1 MIDWIVSHVLGAA
14 RSIARLAQS
23 VADAFST
30 LWGNLTAAF
39 GRWAVYFVLL
49 VDRTWRTAIA
59 AGNFAVATGATF
71 LWWAVT
77 KLPHELAVLVN
88 TVKAYAATLVNAA
101 VKTVSHLVDLARAFA
116 QSLVDTLHALLMAA
130 INAVI
135 ADVRKA
141 WTLLLA
147 TAKLVYAMLT
157 NPVVLAEWLAG
168 VIVQAVWRW
177 GRAHMEALVRL
188 ALASALRVTIGAATV
203 IERLI
208 ADIL

>member
-1 MIDWIVSHVLGAA
+1 MIDWIVNHVLGAA
-14 RSIARLAQS
+14 RSIGRLAQS

-39 GRWAVYFVLL
+39 GRWVIYFALL

-71 LWWAVT
+71 VWWAVT
-77 KLPHELAVLVN
+77 KLPHELASLVN
-88 TVKAYAATLVNAA
+88 TVKAYVATAIGVA
-101 VKTVSHLVDLARAFA
+101 VKTVSHLVDLARGFA
-116 QSLVDTLHALLMAA
+116 QSLVDALRAVLTAA
-130 INAVI
+130 ISAVT
-135 ADVRKA
+135 ADLRKA
-141 WTLLLA
+141 WSLLLA
-147 TAKLVYAMLT
+147 TAKLVYALLT
-157 NPVVLAEWLAG
+157 NPAVMAEWIAG

-188 ALASALRVTIGAATV
+188 ALASALRVTIGAASV

>member
-1 MIDWIVSHVLGAA
+1 MIDWIVGHVLDAA
-14 RSIARLAQS
+14 RSIRNLAQS

-30 LWGNLTAAF
+30 LWSTLVAAF
-39 GRWAVYFVLL
+39 GRWVIYFALL

-88 TVKAYAATLVNAA
+88 TVKAYVATAVGVA
-101 VKTVSHLVDLARAFA
+101 VKAVSHLVDLARAFA

-147 TAKLVYAMLT
+147 TAKLV
-157 NPVVLAEWLAG
+157 
-168 VIVQAVWRW
+168 
-177 GRAHMEALVRL
+177 
-188 ALASALRVTIGAATV
+188 
-203 IERLI
+203 
-208 ADIL
+208 